1 MRNENSAV
9 AAALNNRSGGYR
21 VFRFVFSV
29 SLVLLVPLSSFL
41 TPDSSKATGQ
51 EPKKEE
57 QQKTIKI
64 RWYGQSFFQ
73 LETSLGFKIVFDPHA
88 IPHFGRPIVKA
99 DYVLISHLHNDH
111 NQVEILEPPPKESD
125 VYRGVVEPKPGKQEW
140 KSVNEKR
147 GQITIR
153 NIGTFHDAV
162 NGMQRGKNSIWIVE
176 ADGLVFC
183 HLGDLGHELTP
194 EQVKAIGKVDVL
206 MVPIGGIYTL
216 NGEQAKKVVDQIKP
230 RLYILPMHYGVPG
243 YDDLIGPNEFLE
255 EFKNPKKML
264 GTNELVF
271 PVDMKADAPTVVLLG
286 WTKEP
291 LKKELKKP

>member
-1 MRNENSAV
+1 
-9 AAALNNRSGGYR
+9 

-29 SLVLLVPLSSFL
+29 SLVLLVLL
-41 TPDSSKATGQ
+41 APDSSRVTGQ